1 MNMKYII
8 VGAGISGLSIG
19 QVLKEY
25 RHDVQL
31 FEADSRPGGMVKCDR
46 VHGHLF
52 HRTGGHVFNTKRQDV
67 LDWFWSHFDK
77 KDEFTMADRN
87 SVVSMADNTIIAYPI
102 ENHAY
107 QLSDEMMKNFI
118 NDIVLMA
125 TNKPVEP
132 TNFEEFLRARFG
144 ETLYREYFR
153 PYNEK
158 IWRRPL
164 TNVPLSWLV
173 GKLPM
178 PTLEDII
185 YNNFKHIEERSFVHS
200 SFFYPKK
207 EGSQFVANRLSEG
220 LEIHYNVDV
229 KSIEKIEKGWSV
241 NGEICDRVIFTGN
254 MKSIPLI
261 VKGVDLSAYI
271 EGIEALEAHG
281 TTTVLCE
288 IEDNP
293 YSWIYMPS
301 HIHEA
306 HRIICTGNFAESN
319 RANGVMSAT
328 IEFTDEISKNDII
341 DNLSRIPYHPKY
353 IAHNYAPYTY
363 PIQAKDTREFVNSV
377 KCVTE
382 PEGLFLLGRF
392 AEWEYYNM
400 DVAMGAALDLCNNK
414 LK

>member
-25 RHDVQL
+25 GHDVQL

-241 NGEICDRVIFTGN
+241 NGEICDRVLAI
-254 MKSIPLI
+254 
-261 VKGVDLSAYI
+261 
-271 EGIEALEAHG
+271 
-281 TTTVLCE
+281 
-288 IEDNP
+288 
-293 YSWIYMPS
+293 
-301 HIHEA
+301 
-306 HRIICTGNFAESN
+306 
-319 RANGVMSAT
+319 
-328 IEFTDEISKNDII
+328 
-341 DNLSRIPYHPKY
+341 
-353 IAHNYAPYTY
+353 
-363 PIQAKDTREFVNSV
+363 
-377 KCVTE
+377 
-382 PEGLFLLGRF
+382 
-392 AEWEYYNM
+392 
-400 DVAMGAALDLCNNK
+400 
-414 LK
+414 

>member
-1 MNMKYII
+1 MNMKYIV
-8 VGAGISGLSIG
+8 VGAGISGLSIA
-19 QVLKEY
+19 QILKEHG
-25 RHDVQL
+25 HDVQL

-67 LDWFWSHFDK
+67 FDWFWSHFDK
-77 KDEFTMADRN
+77 KEEFTKADRN
-87 SVVSMADNTIIAYPI
+87 SVVSMADNTIVAYPI

-107 QLSDEMMKNFI
+107 QLSDEMMKSFI
-118 NDIVLMA
+118 SDLMLMA
-125 TNKPVEP
+125 TNKPAEP

-207 EGSQFVANRLSEG
+207 DGSQFVANRLSKG
-220 LEIHYNVDV
+220 LNIHYDV
-229 KSIEKIEKGWSV
+229 EVISIEKVPDGWLV
-241 NGEICDRVIFTGN
+241 NGEVCDKVIFSGN
-254 MKSIPLI
+254 IKELPAI
-261 VKGVDLSAYI
+261 VKGLDISAYV
-271 EGIEALEAHG
+271 EGIRALEAHG

-288 IEDNP
+288 VDDNP

-301 HIHEA
+301 RIHES
-306 HRIICTGNFAESN
+306 HRIICTGNFASSN

-328 IEFTDEISKNDII
+328 IEFTGEIDKRNIL

-353 IAHNYAPYTY
+353 ITHNYAPYTY
-363 PIQAKDTREFVNSV
+363 PIQTIGTREFISSV
-377 KCVTE
+377 KRSIGS
-382 PEGLFLLGRF
+382 EGLYLLGRF

-400 DVAMGAALDLCNNK
+400 DVAMGAALDLYNDE

>member
-1 MNMKYII
+1 MKYII

-25 RHDVQL
+25 GHDVQL

-153 PYNEK
+153 PYYEK
-158 IWRRPL
+158 TLLHTPYLHLERQHDPYILLHHKLGLRDSASMHGKIMFH
-164 TNVPLSWLV
+164 LS
-173 GKLPM
+173 
-178 PTLEDII
+178 
-185 YNNFKHIEERSFVHS
+185 
-200 SFFYPKK
+200 
-207 EGSQFVANRLSEG
+207 
-220 LEIHYNVDV
+220 DV
-229 KSIEKIEKGWSV
+229 
-241 NGEICDRVIFTGN
+241 
-254 MKSIPLI
+254 
-261 VKGVDLSAYI
+261 
-271 EGIEALEAHG
+271 
-281 TTTVLCE
+281 
-288 IEDNP
+288 
-293 YSWIYMPS
+293 
-301 HIHEA
+301 
-306 HRIICTGNFAESN
+306 
-319 RANGVMSAT
+319 
-328 IEFTDEISKNDII
+328 
-341 DNLSRIPYHPKY
+341 LSRLPDRLWGYLEYCIFLHLPK
-353 IAHNYAPYTY
+353 
-363 PIQAKDTREFVNSV
+363 
-377 KCVTE
+377 
-382 PEGLFLLGRF
+382 
-392 AEWEYYNM
+392 
-400 DVAMGAALDLCNNK
+400 
-414 LK
+414 

>member
-1 MNMKYII
+1 MKYII

-25 RHDVQL
+25 GHDVQL

-207 EGSQFVANRLSEG
+207 RVRSLS
-220 LEIHYNVDV
+220 LTAFQ
-229 KSIEKIEKGWSV
+229 K
-241 NGEICDRVIFTGN
+241 
-254 MKSIPLI
+254 
-261 VKGVDLSAYI
+261 DL
-271 EGIEALEAHG
+271 
-281 TTTVLCE
+281 
-288 IEDNP
+288 
-293 YSWIYMPS
+293 
-301 HIHEA
+301 
-306 HRIICTGNFAESN
+306 
-319 RANGVMSAT
+319 
-328 IEFTDEISKNDII
+328 
-341 DNLSRIPYHPKY
+341 KY
-353 IAHNYAPYTY
+353 I
-363 PIQAKDTREFVNSV
+363 I
-377 KCVTE
+377 
-382 PEGLFLLGRF
+382 
-392 AEWEYYNM
+392 M
-400 DVAMGAALDLCNNK
+400 
-414 LK
+414 